1 MLDKVEGIVLRE
13 VNYGDTS
20 KIIEVF
26 TLKYG
31 LISLIAKGSRKLKS
45 NISYS
50 SNKLSYGV
58 FNIFYKKSKISN
70 LNSVDIINNFS
81 NIKKDIFKISYAS
94 YLCDLVFQ
102 VVKQV
107 NNENFE
113 DIYSLFVSSLKK
125 INEDFDYL
133 VITNIF
139 EVKMLDF
146 LGVTLTL
153 DKCSKC
159 NSLVNI
165 ATISDDY
172 NGLLCSKC
180 LTNEKIYDL
189 KVIKYLRMYYYLDID
204 KISKIDISNKIKNE
218 IDDFLT
224 DYYNKNT
231 GIYLNSKKFLKDIN
245 KIKGVM

>member
-1 MLDKVEGIVLRE
+1 MLDKVEGIVLKE

-20 KIIEVF
+20 KIIQVF

-31 LISLIAKGSRKLKS
+31 LISLIAKGCRKLKS

-50 SNKLSYGV
+50 SSMLSYGE
-58 FNIFYKKSKISN
+58 FNIFYKKTKISN

-107 NNENFE
+107 SEENFKE
-113 DIYSLFVSSLKK
+113 IYNLIISSLMK

-139 EVKMLDF
+139 EVKMLDY
-146 LGVTLTL
+146 LGVSLIL

-165 ATISDDY
+165 ATISEDY
-172 NGLLCSKC
+172 NGLLCKNC

-204 KISKIDISNKIKNE
+204 KISKIDISNKVKNE

-224 DYYNKNT
+224 DYYAKNT
-231 GIYLNSKKFLKDIN
+231 GLYLNSKKFLKDIN
-245 KIKGVM
+245 KIKGVI